1 LVFGALRGRRII
13 WITLRPPEYRAV
25 QDRDSLFGRQFGR
38 IRDVVQGPDG
48 HLYFATSNRDGRGT
62 PGEGDDLILRIVPVR
77 GSLSYLPQSQVDSP

>member
-48 HLYFATSNRDGRGT
+48 YLYFATNNLDGRGT

-77 GSLSYLPQSQVDSP
+77 GSLSYLPQSQVDRG